1 MGQGSW
7 GKGLVA
13 RGLHHADESTAPD
26 RTEERR
32 KFGFQ
37 RGIELAAHRLSPC
50 SGRGATELSF
60 PVSIQAVLS
69 ARGGGHGRRS
79 DGAPKR
85 WGASPRRRNVPRAEP
100 LSEGESTARGDA
112 VALAGALGGPAQR
125 PCSASCPWREGP
137 RGGDVQVRSG
147 ADGRTG
153 RAGARRGAG
162 FLPALT
168 GDGPLVRWSSGRRS
182 RSASRFIRNQ
192 APISSTPPTP
202 IVNSPRD
209 R

>member
-1 MGQGSW
+1 MQMNRRRRIGQKNAGSSGSSEESSSPLIGCRRAVGVGRPSSPSLSQSRPSCPRAGEGMG
-7 GKGLVA
+7 A
-13 RGLHHADESTAPD
+13 EAM
-26 RTEERR
+26 
-32 KFGFQ
+32 
-37 RGIELAAHRLSPC
+37 
-50 SGRGATELSF
+50 
-60 PVSIQAVLS
+60 
-69 ARGGGHGRRS
+69 GRRS
-79 DGAPKR
+79 DGAPR
-85 WGASPRRRNVPRAEP
+85 PAVATCRGLSHSPRASPPPAGTPWPPRAP
-100 LSEGESTARGDA
+100 SA
-112 VALAGALGGPAQR
+112 ALLGGPAQR